1 MTFIFIKIAFM
12 FLNLKKNYIP
22 NPNKYRKY
30 KHILFHV
37 YKKYILNFFSSTKN
51 KTNQKINMIL

>member
-1 MTFIFIKIAFM
+1 M